1 MNFKDHI
8 LVILQYYMKQY
19 EYKIQENQI
28 QIKADIAFK
37 LSLFFFHINS
47 LLDQIALFEGKK
59 NLLNVYFTKH
69 K

>member
-8 LVILQYYMKQY
+8 PVILQYYMKQY

-37 LSLFFFHINS
+37 LSLFFF
-47 LLDQIALFEGKK
+47 
-59 NLLNVYFTKH
+59 T
-69 K
+69 